1 MTDETGAPQPKTSPA
16 DPPAANQHLDEPIP
30 TTPDESAQAGDT
42 GDDADLTG
50 STGAGHDQVQGED
63 EGVDATHGI
72 PVAGTY
78 AVGSS
83 GPGASGGGGI
93 PAIAP
98 AGKPDGEVDTGA

>member
-1 MTDETGAPQPKTSPA
+1 MTDDTSAPQPKTSPA

-42 GDDADLTG
+42 GGDDATN
-50 STGAGHDQVQGED
+50 STGAGADQVPD
-63 EGVDATHGI
+63 EADGVEETHGI

-98 AGKPDGEVDTGA
+98 AGKPDGEVDTRA